1 MNNLFSNCLSL
12 IEIPDI
18 SGWNTSKLVQMNNI
32 FFNCKSLKSLP
43 NISNWNLSNIKFIKD
58 YINKQNFLEN
68 KKELLLDNY
77 LGKYTFNLKSNC
89 ICIIKGSEYGLGIFC
104 KIPIE
109 KVVLLTS
116 YKVLNKKFIS
126 SSKDIVIK
134 VNNEIKIIDKKDCRI
149 WCNSDLNYTCIEILE
164 KYFIQDFYFLD
175 ENLINNELEHF
186 YKNKFIILIG
196 LFENKKIGFSSGLII
211 NTENEKICYS
221 DDSFQKISQGFI
233 INQQNNCIIGIH
245 KEKYII
251 ANKNEKSENL
261 NNGIYMINL
270 IKDINNN
277 NFSLILNKHLKFK
290 KYNIILGGD
299 TYSGKTTFLG
309 RILGKSYDTTME
321 TTYID
326 KFSIKREINNFS
338 IYFNVFDTPCWNGR
352 YSTVVEKYIPGSNGI
367 ILLFAL
373 NERKSFLALDY
384 CYKLIIDNDIDLSK
398 VPILLL
404 GTKADL
410 TDQIEIKY
418 EEALEYSRKKNFV
431 GYFEISSDS
440 GYNVEKAIDFMAKC
454 ILLINNFNKSMND
467 IKFI

>member
-1 MNNLFSNCLSL
+1 
-12 IEIPDI
+12 
-18 SGWNTSKLVQMNNI
+18 
-32 FFNCKSLKSLP
+32 
-43 NISNWNLSNIKFIKD
+43 
-58 YINKQNFLEN
+58 
-68 KKELLLDNY
+68 
-77 LGKYTFNLKSNC
+77 
-89 ICIIKGSEYGLGIFC
+89 
-104 KIPIE
+104 
-109 KVVLLTS
+109 
-116 YKVLNKKFIS
+116 
-126 SSKDIVIK
+126 
-134 VNNEIKIIDKKDCRI
+134 
-149 WCNSDLNYTCIEILE
+149 
-164 KYFIQDFYFLD
+164 
-175 ENLINNELEHF
+175 
-186 YKNKFIILIG
+186 
-196 LFENKKIGFSSGLII
+196 
-211 NTENEKICYS
+211 
-221 DDSFQKISQGFI
+221 
-233 INQQNNCIIGIH
+233 
-245 KEKYII
+245 
-251 ANKNEKSENL
+251 
-261 NNGIYMINL
+261 
-270 IKDINNN
+270 
-277 NFSLILNKHLKFK
+277 
-290 KYNIILGGD
+290 
-299 TYSGKTTFLG
+299 
-309 RILGKSYDTTME
+309 ME

-326 KFSIKREINNFS
+326 KFSIKREINNFF